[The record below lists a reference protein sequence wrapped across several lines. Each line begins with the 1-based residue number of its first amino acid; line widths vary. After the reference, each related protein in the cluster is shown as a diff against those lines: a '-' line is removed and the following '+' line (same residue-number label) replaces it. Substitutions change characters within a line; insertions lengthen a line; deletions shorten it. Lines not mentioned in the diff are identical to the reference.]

1 MKRAIHIIAALTL
14 LASGL
19 GALMWGRGHD
29 ITGSLLWLLAAILC
43 FAPVIPAIELSIGAR
58 IKQPVK
64 YGIILALIISG
75 WVLAAYAAGDN
86 GPNGLSDEMT
96 ELMAWILLFIFLPG
110 TGIILLLSGLLL
122 VRKFLHYGPP
132 PPVHNRQVDTD
143 NAASYYMAPDPVAE
157 QAQIARVQNISGRE
171 SVADEIRKLRDLYD
185 SGDISLEDYNRQKAR
200 LLQ

>member
-29 ITGSLLWLLAAILC
+29 ITGSLLWLLAGILC

-96 ELMAWILLFIFLPG
+96 ELM
-110 TGIILLLSGLLL
+110 
-122 VRKFLHYGPP
+122 
-132 PPVHNRQVDTD
+132 
-143 NAASYYMAPDPVAE
+143 DPVIHLPARHRYHPPAFRSSAG
-157 QAQIARVQNISGRE
+157 AQVPA
-171 SVADEIRKLRDLYD
+171 LR
-185 SGDISLEDYNRQKAR
+185 SATTSA
-200 LLQ
+200 